1 MKSKATTV
9 KDYLASLP
17 ADRRKGIEAVR
28 KVIRANLD
36 KQYEEAMLYGMIG
49 YAVPHRVWPSGYHCD
64 PSKPLMMAALASQK
78 NCLTVYLMSVYN
90 DEAERAWFQ
99 KAWAKSDLE

>member
-17 ADRRKGIEAVR
+17 EDRRKGIEAVR

-36 KQYEEAMLYGMIG
+36 KQYEEGMLYGMIG
-49 YAVPHRVWPSGYHCD
+49 FLTALIAGYVASRALPVTTERVSG
-64 PSKPLMMAALASQK
+64 
-78 NCLTVYLMSVYN
+78 
-90 DEAERAWFQ
+90 
-99 KAWAKSDLE
+99 